1 MTSIKSLW
9 YPTIPDSVT
18 LGKFKT
24 AEILQSARVPV
35 NSVGTTLGVEEGSTD
50 GVTDGTAEGEEDGVE
65 DGAAEGAEDGFTLGF
80 EEGLWLGA
88 AVAGKVHFPHLILH
102 LEAAM
107 GFFLH
112 RLLFI
117 WAHFFLPPISRGIQ
131 PDASSHTVG
140 AGVAGVGA
148 GPPHASHVLG
158 HLAGPSA
165 YFLQKN
171 ALN

>member
-65 DGAAEGAEDGFTLGF
+65 DGAAEGV
-80 EEGLWLGA
+80 EEGLEVGA
-88 AVAGKVHFPHLILH
+88 AVGKVHFPHLILH

-112 RLLFI
+112 KLLFI
-117 WAHFFLPPISRGIQ
+117 WAHFFLPPLSRGIQ